1 MLDLYRGITISPDKV
16 VEVKCKIRNFGISG
30 DEGKSWR
37 FIGWRLRPYI
47 EQLFQKQSL
56 STKDTREGYEEF
68 PCVAFANELGTRY
81 YALRH
86 NYEKGYVPLIIRARI
101 DLNRKSVYVDG
112 RDFLYTVFGLWD
124 KRQLA
129 KTYGNLKAY
138 QMVSTTLKL
147 IFGNKILRYFE
158 KVAKTAD

>member
-16 VEVKCKIRNFGISG
+16 AEVKRKIRDFGISG
-30 DEGKSWR
+30 DEGKLWR

-68 PCVAFANELGTRY
+68 PCVAFADELGARY

-86 NYEKGYVPLIIRARI
+86 NYEKGCVPLIIRARI

-112 RDFLYTVFGLWD
+112 RDFLYTVFGMWD
-124 KRQLA
+124 NRRLA
-129 KTYGNLKAY
+129 KTYGKLKTY
-138 QMVSTTLKL
+138 QMVSIILMS

-158 KVAKTAD
+158 KAAKTAD